1 MGDRPVFD
9 LNALLACCRRE
20 LATRQRVYPKWVERG
35 IYTEKKAEAE
45 LELMRNCVDYFVD
58 AIFREVTRQGP
69 PLIIP
74 PDESRSQSRP

>member
-1 MGDRPVFD
+1 MGDRPIFD

-20 LATRQRVYPKWVERG
+20 LATRQRVYPKWVSKG

-45 LELMRNCVDYFVD
+45 LEQMRNCVDYFVD

-69 PLIIP
+69 PLTME
-74 PDESRSQSRP
+74 PDGPRVQSRP